1 MGVVSRASRMAASV
15 MATVIAV
22 ATLSGCAPRVLESAD
37 GLIVPL
43 AAEGNGMEALI
54 VGELTTSP
62 GGCLAVRSEEGAS
75 LTLLASA
82 PGTTL
87 DGEGAV
93 VMPVYGRLMLGEQVS
108 LGGGG
113 GAVDEWSDRVELP
126 EACGDVADIFF
137 VNSFG

>member
-1 MGVVSRASRMAASV
+1 MAVGAI
-15 MATVIAV
+15 AAAIAV
-22 ATLSGCAPRVLESAD
+22 TTLSGCASRVLESAD

-43 AAEGNGMEALI
+43 ATEGNGMEALI

-62 GGCLAVRSEEGAS
+62 GGCLAVRSDDETT

-87 DGEGAV
+87 DGEDAV
-93 VMPVYGRLMLGEQVS
+93 VMPVYGRLVLGEQVS

-126 EACGDVADIFF
+126 EACRDVGTIFF